1 MKEYGHF
8 SEKTYVITDRETPR
22 HWYNYLYNDEYICF
36 ISQVGFGMGF
46 AQDKMGRR
54 LNAVD
59 DRAVYIV
66 EGESYWQATG
76 LPVYDE
82 VEDYACTHGIGYTN
96 IMLKK
101 KQVQIHKT

>member
-8 SEKTYVITDRETPR
+8 SQKTYVITDRETPR

-82 VEDYACTHGIGYTN
+82 KSG
-96 IMLKK
+96 KK
-101 KQVQIHKT
+101 DDKASKASKDNKKSSKK